1 MLRNSTV
8 IGVFIRQKRKEEREE
23 DALSGHWRCMPQ
35 DGRQGHQR
43 CSAFEDLRDT
53 PGYAPFSVAA
63 LSPTDELELYLSS
76 PDAFPLKGT

>member
-1 MLRNSTV
+1 MYAQKQHSHWCLYQT
-8 IGVFIRQKRKEEREE
+8 KRKEEREE

-43 CSAFEDLRDT
+43 YSAFEDLRDT

-63 LSPTDELELYLSS
+63 LSPTDEFDLHLAHQMLSH
-76 PDAFPLKGT
+76 